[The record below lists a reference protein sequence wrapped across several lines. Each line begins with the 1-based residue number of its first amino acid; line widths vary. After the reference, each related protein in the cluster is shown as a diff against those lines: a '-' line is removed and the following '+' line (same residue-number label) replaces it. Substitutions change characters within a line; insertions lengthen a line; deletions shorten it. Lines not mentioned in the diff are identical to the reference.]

1 MGNAGSALQA
11 AQAQAS
17 VTNKFNKMTGGDE
30 QKAPDPE
37 EQKAKERMR
46 EERDRRN
53 ATDYAD
59 RKAAHAKNK
68 KKLSSAWADH
78 KKANSAANK

>member
-11 AQAQAS
+11 AQAQAK
-17 VTNKFNKMTGGDE
+17 VTNKFNEITGSNE
-30 QKAPDPE
+30 KKEPTPE

-53 ATDYAD
+53 AADYAEK
-59 RKAAHAKNK
+59 KANHAKNK
-68 KKLSSAWADH
+68 KRLSAAWTEH
-78 KKANSAANK
+78 KKANTSK